1 MGVRRVDFF
10 DDDATGQRPPADT
23 PSPERPAR
31 RRSNR
36 RRSRIQRIV
45 ILAAILFLIV
55 FALAWWARS
64 CQQNRKVGS
73 YRSYLDGVSTAITDS
88 SALGKQLDQLVANPT
103 KFSRKQLIGKLD
115 ELSDKQAEI
124 AVRADRLEP
133 PDTLKAEQGVFAA
146 GMRVRSDG
154 FKLLRAAMTAALGK
168 KKVTAAGLSALAA
181 YFAGPDAYYMDL
193 FYTPTRKVMSDD
205 GVTDVAVPTSTSYL
219 NAKTF
224 DRLRLESMLSRVRSS
239 SKLSGIHG
247 VGLVSVVATTESG
260 KVPLAA
266 GKTVNVAASAQLSFV
281 VKVQNQG
288 DVAEKS
294 VPVVATLALPGGG
307 SPLVQ
312 EGSIA
317 TVAPGQAKT
326 VTIQGFAIPS
336 EALSKICTLK
346 VKAGPVPE
354 ERVLSNNTG
363 EYKFLLQLK

>member
-1 MGVRRVDFF
+1 VDFF
-10 DDDATGQRPPADT
+10 DDDATGQRPAADA
-23 PSPERPAR
+23 PSSERHPR

-36 RRSRIQRIV
+36 RRTRILRIV
-45 ILAAILFLIV
+45 VLAAILFLLV
-55 FALAWWARS
+55 FGLAWWARS
-64 CQQNRKVGS
+64 CQHNRKVGS

-88 SALGKQLDQLVANPT
+88 TTLGKQLNHLVANPT
-103 KFSRKQLIGKLD
+103 KYSRKQLIGKLD

-124 AVRADRLEP
+124 AVRADRLQP
-133 PDTLKAEQGVFAA
+133 PDSLKAEQGVFAA
-146 GMRVRSDG
+146 GMRVRADG
-154 FKLLRAAMTAALGK
+154 FKLLRTALTANLGK
-168 KKVTAAGLSALAA
+168 KKVTAAAVSALEA

-205 GVTDVAVPTSTSYL
+205 GVTDVVVPTSTYYL
-219 NAKTF
+219 TAKTF
-224 DRLRLESMLSRVRSS
+224 DRATLEAMLSSVGSS

-266 GKTVNVAASAQLSFV
+266 GKTVSVPASAQLSFV

-288 DVAEKS
+288 DVAETD
-294 VPVVATLALPGGG
+294 VPVVATLTLPGGG

-312 EGSIA
+312 ESSIA
-317 TVAPGQAKT
+317 TIAPGQEQSVT
-326 VTIQGFAIPS
+326 VQGFAIPS
-336 EALSKICTLK
+336 EALSKVCTLK

-363 EYKFLLQLK
+363 VYRFLLQLK

>member
-1 MGVRRVDFF
+1 VDFF
-10 DDDATGQRPPADT
+10 DDDASGQRPPADT

-31 RRSNR
+31 RSNR
-36 RRSRIQRIV
+36 RRTRIQRIV

-73 YRSYLDGVSTAITDS
+73 YRSYLTGVSTAISDS
-88 SALGKQLDQLVANPT
+88 AALGRQLDQLVANPT
-103 KFSRKQLIGKLD
+103 KFSRKQLIGKLN

-133 PDTLKAEQGVFAA
+133 PGTLKTEQGVFAT
-146 GMRVRSDG
+146 GMKVRSDG
-154 FKLLRAAMTAALGK
+154 FKLLRTAMTAALGK
-168 KKVTAAGLSALAA
+168 KKVTPAVLSALSA

-219 NAKTF
+219 TAKTF
-224 DRLRLESMLSRVRSS
+224 DRARLESMLSRVGSS

-260 KVPLAA
+260 KVPLAT
-266 GKTVNVAASAQLSFV
+266 GKTVNVPASAQLSFV

-288 DVAEKS
+288 DVAEKK
-294 VPVVATLALPGGG
+294 VPVVATLTLPGGA

-312 EGSIA
+312 NSSIA
-317 TVAPGQAKT
+317 TIAPGQAQS

-336 EALSKICTLK
+336 SALSKICTLK

-363 EYKFLLQLK
+363 TYKFLLQLK